1 MESKFK
7 DTMKKY
13 KWIILIIILL
23 ICSLVGLFV
32 LNNNKQQTQIN
43 STVNELPLKI
53 DTTPLSF
60 NIVTKE
66 QGPVLEATYQNNSKE
81 TISRLTI
88 EVLLKDTG
96 ETIQMNSN
104 ETIEPGKTS
113 NIFTGKAPA
122 SGNINDVEVLKY
134 KILLSRGVYM
144 EYDVKSKQ
152 YNWS

>member
-60 NIVTKE
+60 N
-66 QGPVLEATYQNNSKE
+66 
-81 TISRLTI
+81 
-88 EVLLKDTG
+88 
-96 ETIQMNSN
+96 
-104 ETIEPGKTS
+104 
-113 NIFTGKAPA
+113 
-122 SGNINDVEVLKY
+122 
-134 KILLSRGVYM
+134 
-144 EYDVKSKQ
+144 
-152 YNWS
+152 

>member
-1 MESKFK
+1 MKFK
-7 DTMKKY
+7 EIIKKY
-13 KWIILIIILL
+13 KWLLLIILL
-23 ICSLVGLFV
+23 IICGLVGFIV
-32 LNNNKQQTQIN
+32 LNKNKQQAQIN
-43 STVNELPLKI
+43 STVSELPLKI
-53 DTTPLSF
+53 DTTPITF
-60 NIVTKE
+60 NILTKG

-96 ETIQMNSN
+96 ETIQMTSN
-104 ETIEPGKTS
+104 EIIEPGKTS

-134 KILLSRGVYM
+134 KISLSRGVYM
-144 EYDVKSKQ
+144 EYDVKSRQ

>member
-53 DTTPLSF
+53 DTIPLS
-60 NIVTKE
+60 TCTRSYLPK
-66 QGPVLEATYQNNSKE
+66 
-81 TISRLTI
+81 
-88 EVLLKDTG
+88 
-96 ETIQMNSN
+96 
-104 ETIEPGKTS
+104 
-113 NIFTGKAPA
+113 
-122 SGNINDVEVLKY
+122 
-134 KILLSRGVYM
+134 
-144 EYDVKSKQ
+144 
-152 YNWS
+152 

>member
-1 MESKFK
+1 MKLNFK
-7 DTMKKY
+7 DIIKKY
-13 KWIILIIILL
+13 KWLLLIILL
-23 ICSLVGLFV
+23 LICGVVGFIV

-43 STVNELPLKI
+43 TTVNELPLKI

-96 ETIQMNSN
+96 ETIQMTSN

-113 NIFTGKAPA
+113 NIFIGKAPA
-122 SGNINDVEVLKY
+122 SGNVNDVEVLKY
-134 KILLSRGVYM
+134 KISLSRGVYM
-144 EYDVKSKQ
+144 EYDVKSRQ